1 MDRICR
7 TSDEDRDEVDSKE
20 HARKHQQI
28 THGIMTMNVQHI
40 ADNIM
45 QDCNLKS
52 ETYQKL
58 SEILSEKAMWE
69 RSGRIE
75 RLSAFLGAL
84 IK

>member
-58 SEILSEKAMWE
+58 PEKAMWE